1 MWSRALAACALGGG
15 VNNVLIE
22 LFSGQPDDALRRWE
36 VRHVGMTIP
45 ITAEFVAL
53 VVTGLHG
60 CYFQVAR
67 G

>member
-1 MWSRALAACALGGG
+1 MLD
-15 VNNVLIE
+15 VLIE